1 VVEDGRC
8 VALSP
13 IEANEACAQMRVVTL
28 NLSAI
33 PLKRTNSRKM
43 RLGHLQTISGGIC
56 SIGFENDCRC
66 IPDLVFFEVHFVK

>member
-1 VVEDGRC
+1 MRRALADRSERSVRVDEGRN
-8 VALSP
+8 L
-13 IEANEACAQMRVVTL
+13 
-28 NLSAI
+28 LSAI

-43 RLGHLQTISGGIC
+43 RLGHLRTISGGIC